1 MKGFTWSSRGWVACD
16 GGTAKMGR
24 RCSGQYSPPDNT
36 APAQPIEALMEG
48 RFCRG
53 YVWTAGM
60 RQDTRH
66 ALNHFSTLCTVER
79 DGEELLRK
87 RGPVFFSGYF
97 VVFGPTR
104 RQRFHHVQKIGIAL
118 DI

>member
-1 MKGFTWSSRGWVACD
+1 
-16 GGTAKMGR
+16 MGR

-66 ALNHFSTLCTVER
+66 ALNHLSTLCTVER
-79 DGEELLRK
+79 DGEEVLRK
-87 RGPVFFSGYF
+87 RGPVFVSGILLLL
-97 VVFGPTR
+97 GPLKGKDFIMR
-104 RQRFHHVQKIGIAL
+104 KRLVIVL